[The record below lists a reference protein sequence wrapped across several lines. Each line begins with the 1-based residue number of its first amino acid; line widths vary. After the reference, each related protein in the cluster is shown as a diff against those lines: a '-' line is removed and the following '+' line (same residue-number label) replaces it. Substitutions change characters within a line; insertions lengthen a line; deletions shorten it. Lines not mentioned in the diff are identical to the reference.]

1 MNVNRKPVI
10 KSSLRENM
18 KMFKSF
24 TDYYSISGALI
35 KIQNDYAAN
44 KDYGSFNEGLNNLLT
59 QFDNAKFPSLANT
72 INLYLNMAPPFP
84 AQFIQLPEG
93 TNYGEY
99 RGKQVI
105 DTLQDIKAKYET
117 IIENLKAIDFVKD
130 IDNVNIIPRT
140 DVNYVYTFANPQTT
154 RNTKR
159 DSIATG
165 IIGSFLGNILY
176 LNAYLKK
183 IKNLIKTM
191 KVNIKVFTEL
201 FYNVS
206 NDPPTNS
213 RVLIYG
219 KIKEEYETLSNNDS
233 ILSTFK
239 SNEFMLPSIK
249 IFQETE
255 VNSIISNIDTQII
268 EKLIEY
274 EEIFYNNGFACSKN
288 FSNHID
294 FLVSELSESNRELIA
309 LQNHI
314 MNLDK
319 IHILAQSSLTVPYD
333 VSTMPYPSL
342 KIPKGLRGY
351 QGDSNSTETN
361 MVTSSTGTS
370 STGTSITN
378 SRKRLRGGQ
387 YGGRNT
393 IPSCNG
399 SMTDPTTTNS
409 FNQIIP
415 NPLYEYFKVT
425 GIAKTYDELLHD
437 FIGRLNNKQI
447 ERLTTVYDPVISY
460 FIDNLNPGNNDTNPD
475 NNPKKN
481 IKNFLIKLRE
491 RSLGQ
496 QEWNYYTTVLWYIDN
511 YCDGIDDLYMAK
523 VLKVADYPFLNDDQ
537 GIRNTLKTEKYIYT
551 LGGNEYYLSTID
563 NNPVSKEFDDNKFD
577 YRFSDNST
585 ANSKIIMLLN
595 DLQTTIIPSGE
606 NEGQIEF
613 YLNKMKDIKYAPGL
627 MDPKTIGGIPTT
639 EMTNGD
645 LNDDATF
652 IQLCQNIN
660 GISDLTLIPN
670 PQTLDDLL
678 TNGRKLAKKIL
689 IDGINTFIGY
699 FGSNSTILNV
709 EFLSSQGNTYI
720 GVKMNGF
727 YELQYGDTTIE
738 NISNFYKSYDPGYIN
753 APPSNPSWLRLW
765 NFAGFI
771 YSGIQNNDLKTKV
784 DNVNIERGT
793 VMNNSQFEDKM
804 MTEIIITLKSFGDS
818 LQVYYKQRWMKEFLK
833 QQKKLPPGLQKFHSM
848 PLTSTDKNVGGESLL
863 INSEFWLIGTGIRPH
878 PSFFQKYVDFFG
890 KTSFKERIT
899 GQPIIANEVDID
911 GSKAIVTN
919 AERESSSDYIYKLVA
934 KINENVRKMIPI
946 EGSTYEYAKYVNEE
960 PVAKKLKS
968 EIIPEEKII
977 ETQNIANGMNVMD
990 MNILQI
996 LDNYFIKPIGNIELN
1011 ILNDVGK
1018 KELEDLIKNL
1028 PNSPYLNNLFNGEVI
1043 TINNPADLKQPLV
1056 DLNNFLT
1063 TINDVILMTQ
1073 EPVDAETVI
1082 AEPVDAQQ
1090 VDAQN
1095 MDVAQR
1101 DSSTAVPSNISNTG
1115 STNVPSAVPS
1125 TGSTSSG
1132 ETSIKKKF
1140 ELLTGYVTTHYTA
1153 VLAATP
1159 KKIIQNP
1166 GSLQNAQNR
1175 FVALNN
1181 VIDDKLVN
1189 FAFNYMAAEYTTKIE
1204 EVETKYTELLQNTAQ
1219 NIAVTIT
1226 KVEEDVS
1233 ISPTE
1238 QIRTSGRS
1246 KKQTNYAQLEAGA
1259 STEIKLLEELDK
1271 NSKIRKFK
1279 EKLEEAQKKLDE
1291 YTKRLAL
1298 PKQKSLFRRGAEFI
1312 GLKKTDQKKVTT
1324 AENAIQKIM
1333 EKIEAETK
1341 KIEDAINQK
1350 QQDKFKII
1358 SPEEKKNNTI
1368 SLLQNFYNYMNH
1380 ALTSLSPSSQSSQM
1394 NVVGISG
1401 GKKNKRKITKKKR
1414 KQKKHT
1420 KKIKFRKKSSKKQ
1433 RHTKRNRKQN

>member
-1 MNVNRKPVI
+1 MNQPKKPGVI
-10 KSSLRENM
+10 KSSSLKNTGKVKRFN
-18 KMFKSF
+18 
-24 TDYYSISGALI
+24 DYYSISGALI
-35 KIQNDYAAN
+35 KIQDRYAAN
-44 KDYGSFNEGLNNLLT
+44 NNYESFKIGLENLLKN
-59 QFDNAKFPSLANT
+59 FDNTKFSSLANT
-72 INLYLNMAPPFP
+72 INLYLKIAPPFP
-84 AQFIQLPEG
+84 AESIELPNG
-93 TNYGEY
+93 FDYGLY
-99 RGKQVI
+99 DNKPVI
-105 DTLQDIKAKYET
+105 DTLQRININYKE
-117 IIENLKAIDFVKD
+117 IIDDLKDIDFVKN
-130 IDNVNIIPRT
+130 IDEVNIIPRE
-140 DVNYVYTFANPQTT
+140 DISYVHTFANPRET
-154 RNTKR
+154 RNTTPNPIVS
-159 DSIATG
+159 D
-165 IIGSFLGNILY
+165 IILHFLEKILY
-176 LNAYLKK
+176 LNAYIQKL
-183 IKNLIKTM
+183 KNLIKTM

-206 NDPPTNS
+206 NNPPTDS
-213 RVLIYG
+213 RIPIYG
-219 KIKEEYETLSNNDS
+219 YIKKEYETLSKNNS

-239 SNEFMLPSIK
+239 SNGFMLPSIK

-255 VNSIISNIDTQII
+255 VNSIISNINTTKI
-268 EKLIEY
+268 EQLIEY
-274 EEIFYNNGFACSKN
+274 EQIFVNNGFACSKN

-319 IHILAQSSLTVPYD
+319 IHILAQSILTESD
-333 VSTMPYPSL
+333 SKSTMPYPSL
-342 KIPKGLRGY
+342 PIPEGLRGY
-351 QGDSNSTETN
+351 QGDSNSSGT
-361 MVTSSTGTS
+361 VTSSTNSGAS
-370 STGTSITN
+370 SL
-378 SRKRLRGGQ
+378 RKRSRGGQ

-393 IPSCNG
+393 ILSCDG
-399 SMTDPTTTNS
+399 SMTDPDPS
-409 FNQIIP
+409 

-447 ERLTTVYDPVISY
+447 ERLTTVYDPVINY
-460 FIDNLNPGNNDTNPD
+460 FINNLQPGNDDT
-475 NNPKKN
+475 KEN

-523 VLKVADYPFLNDDQ
+523 VLKVADYPFLNNEQ
-537 GIRNTLKTEKYIYT
+537 SIRVNLIQDKYIYT
-551 LGGNEYYLSTID
+551 LGDNEYYLSTID
-563 NNPVSKEFDDNKFD
+563 NNPVSKEFAANKFD

-595 DLQTTIIPSGE
+595 DLPNTINQGE
-606 NEGQIEF
+606 IDD
-613 YLNKMKDIKYAPGL
+613 YLNLMKDIKYAPGL

-639 EMTNGD
+639 EMTSGD
-645 LNDDATF
+645 LNNDATF

-660 GISDLTLIPN
+660 GIDPN
-670 PQTLDDLL
+670 QTPNTNDLL
-678 TNGRKLAKKIL
+678 TNGRILAKNIL

-699 FGSNSTILNV
+699 FGSKSTISDV
-709 EFLSSQGNTYI
+709 EFLFSPQGDTYI
-720 GVKMNGF
+720 GVKMNGS

-753 APPSNPSWLRLW
+753 APPSNPSWKRLW
-765 NFAGFI
+765 DFAGFI
-771 YSGIQNNDLKTKV
+771 YSRIPISELINKVNNETNTQAFTL
-784 DNVNIERGT
+784 
-793 VMNNSQFEDKM
+793 MNNQQAVSQFKDKM

-818 LQVYYKQRWMKEFLK
+818 LQVYYKQRWMKEFLE
-833 QQKKLPPGLQKFHSM
+833 QQEKLPQELQRFHVM

-919 AERESSSDYIYKLVA
+919 AERESSGDYIYKLVA
-934 KINENVRKMIPI
+934 KINENVQKMIPI
-946 EGSTYEYAKYVNEE
+946 QPIKGSTYEYEEYVNEE
-960 PVAKKLKS
+960 PEQPVAKKFKS
-968 EIIPEEKII
+968 ETITEEDVTN
-977 ETQNIANGMNVMD
+977 TQNIAVRMNTEN

-996 LDNYFIKPIGNIELN
+996 LDNYFIKPIGNIKLN
-1011 ILNDVGK
+1011 ILSDGGKNKFRELIIELNTNTAEMDTEITEIGRYNEKLQDTILND
-1018 KELEDLIKNL
+1018 
-1028 PNSPYLNNLFNGEVI
+1028 LFNGKEVNI
-1043 TINNPADLKQPLV
+1043 DPAILKKPLV

-1073 EPVDAETVI
+1073 EPVDAETVV
-1082 AEPVDAQQ
+1082 AEPVNE
-1090 VDAQN
+1090 QN
-1095 MDVAQR
+1095 MDVAQG
-1101 DSSTAVPSNISNTG
+1101 DLSNTG
-1115 STNVPSAVPS
+1115 STTGSTNISTTGS
-1125 TGSTSSG
+1125 TNISTTGSTSRSISSG
-1132 ETSIKKKF
+1132 TTSIIEKF
-1140 ELLTGYVTTHYTA
+1140 EVLTDFATTQYMA

-1159 KKIIQNP
+1159 KRIIQGT
-1166 GSLQNAQNR
+1166 GSIENAHKR

-1189 FAFNYMAAEYTTKIE
+1189 FAKTYMAAEYTTKIE
-1204 EVETKYTELLQNTAQ
+1204 EVETKYTELLQNTAK

-1226 KVEEDVS
+1226 KVEKEDT
-1233 ISPTE
+1233 SPIEPT
-1238 QIRTSGRS
+1238 RASGRS
-1246 KKQTNYAQLEAGA
+1246 TKRTNYAQLGEGA
-1259 STEIKLLEELDK
+1259 NPEIELLQALEK
-1271 NSKIRKFK
+1271 NSIIQ
-1279 EKLEEAQKKLDE
+1279 KLELKLGEAQNKLNE
-1291 YTKRLAL
+1291 YTQRLEL

-1312 GLKKTDQKKVTT
+1312 GLKKTDQKKVTS

-1333 EKIEAETK
+1333 KKIEAETE
-1341 KIEDAINQK
+1341 KIRKAINEK
-1350 QQDKFKII
+1350 QQARFKII

-1368 SLLQNFYNYMNH
+1368 SLLQNFYNYMNN
-1380 ALTSLSPSSQSSQM
+1380 AFTPTSPSSQM
-1394 NVVGISG
+1394 NVVNSG